1 MKTIKFYSN
10 NCAPCKTM
18 GRILAENDIQIDTD
32 CDINE
37 NPELARQ
44 YGIRSIPTI
53 VILDDEGAEIKRLIG
68 AISKEELLKE
78 LKK

>member
-1 MKTIKFYSN
+1 
-10 NCAPCKTM
+10 M